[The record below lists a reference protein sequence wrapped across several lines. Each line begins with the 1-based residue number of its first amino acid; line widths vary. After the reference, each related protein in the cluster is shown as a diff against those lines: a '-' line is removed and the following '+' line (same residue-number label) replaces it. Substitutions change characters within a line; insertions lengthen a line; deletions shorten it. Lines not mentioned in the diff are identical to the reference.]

1 MAEDNQTLDTFYEN
15 WKLYQ
20 NHLTTAIAPLT
31 AEQLILRAASHLRS
45 IDQLAS
51 HIIGARI
58 GWFTYTL
65 GENTDQ
71 VGLREN
77 WDRKDSHAHS
87 AAELVQGLEASW
99 KMMADCVARWSSAD
113 MLMTFD
119 DEDSQGNQIKVS
131 RSWVI
136 WHLIEHDLHH
146 GGEISLTLGM
156 HGLQAPDI

>member
-1 MAEDNQTLDTFYEN
+1 MAEGNHTLETFYEN

-20 NHLTTAIAPLT
+20 DHITKALAPLT
-31 AEQLILRAASHLRS
+31 AEQLALRSAPHLRS

-58 GWFTYTL
+58 GWFTRLL
-65 GENTDQ
+65 GENTD
-71 VGLREN
+71 VIGPRTH
-77 WDRKDSHAHS
+77 WDQESSPAHS
-87 AAELVQGLEASW
+87 ASELIQGLEASW
-99 KMMADCVARWSSAD
+99 KLMADCLARWNSDD
-113 MLMTFD
+113 MQKTFVR
-119 DEDSQGNQIKVS
+119 ERNGKPFEIS

-136 WHLIEHDLHH
+136 WHLLEHDLHH

>member
-1 MAEDNQTLDTFYEN
+1 MAENNQTLDTFYEN

-20 NHLTTAIAPLT
+20 DHLKEAIAPLT
-31 AEQLILRAASHLRS
+31 AEQLALRAAPHLRS
-45 IDQLAS
+45 IDQIAS
-51 HIIGARI
+51 HIIGVRI

-65 GENTDQ
+65 GENSDE
-71 VGLREN
+71 VGPEEQ
-77 WDRKDSHAHS
+77 WDTKKTPTHS
-87 AAELVQGLEASW
+87 AAELVQGLEATW
-99 KMMADCVARWSSAD
+99 KMMADRLARWSSAD

-119 DEDSQGNQIKVS
+119 DEDGQGNTYKVS

-156 HGLQAPDI
+156 HGLQAPNI

>member
-20 NHLTTAIAPLT
+20 DHLKEALTPLT
-31 AEQLILRAASHLRS
+31 AEQLALRSAPHLRS

-51 HIIGARI
+51 HIIGVRI

-65 GENTDQ
+65 GENADE
-71 VGLREN
+71 VGPGED
-77 WDRKDSHAHS
+77 WGGKDAPAHS
-87 AAELVQGLEASW
+87 AVELVQGLDASW
-99 KMMADCVARWSSAD
+99 KMMADRLARWSSAD
-113 MLMTFD
+113 MLTTFD
-119 DEDSQGNQIKVS
+119 DEDDQGNHFQIS

-146 GGEISLTLGM
+146 GGEISLTLGI